1 MEYIN
6 DSYKFDNNI
15 NEFNRNDMFA
25 LQLFKN
31 KFDYMYTK
39 DNKYILKYIDLFI
52 FDNTHKLIIKENSKL
67 TSIYVNNMFIC
78 HVCKS
83 PNNVIYLRGNILTL
97 YAKNVNDIFKV
108 SYICSCSI
116 RLSHDHI
123 SDIEEIIRMD
133 NINEL
138 QKILA
143 IDEHRDVYININQIY
158 NELTLI
164 NFAELHGSIKCF
176 KYLLLNDYYTPSP
189 NSELCVVYGNNL
201 EILHILE
208 QSNRIDYSKL
218 ADSAIKLH
226 KHDIIIYALNKL
238 NESKA
243 GNLLISSLISYD
255 YYTANIILN
264 KYNEIL
270 LHNSGFLK
278 MIIKESYIYDYL
290 KEFITYNNDILI
302 ISKNTNHNE

>member
-6 DSYKFDNNI
+6 DSYKFDNDI
-15 NEFNRNDMFA
+15 NTFERNDAFA
-25 LQLFKN
+25 MQLFEN

-83 PNNVIYLRGNILTL
+83 ANNIIYLNGNILTL
-97 YAKNVNDIFKV
+97 YAKNVNNIFKV
-108 SYICSCSI
+108 NYIYGCSI

-133 NINEL
+133 NIDEL

-143 IDEHRDVYININQIY
+143 IDDHRDVYININQIY

-189 NSELCVVYGNNL
+189 NSELCVVYGNNI

-208 QSNRIDYSKL
+208 QSNKIDYSKL

-238 NESKA
+238 DENKA
-243 GNLLISSLISYD
+243 GSLLISSLLSYD
-255 YYTANIILN
+255 YYATNIILN
-264 KYNEIL
+264 EYNEIL
-270 LHNSGFLK
+270 LYNSEFLK

-290 KEFITYNNDILI
+290 KDFIKYNNDILI
-302 ISKNTNHNE
+302 ISKNTNDNE